1 MSPDGYRPVTPRR
14 VSDEIAYRLRDLIL
28 RGEIAPGDRLPS
40 ERELG
45 HRFEAGRPAVREALR
60 ELQAQGHLT
69 IGRGRQGTRVMARSE
84 GTALHPHPV
93 LTFHRE
99 TEAQAA
105 VIHLMEMRMAIET
118 ETAALAARRADR
130 AALKDLADA
139 TSSGERLDADGDNTF
154 HRTLALVAG
163 NPMMERAAADLLA
176 HLRALRGPE
185 LAGLYAQPHNA
196 MVAGQHEAVLDAV
209 RRGDEEGARRA
220 MRAHLSYVTRALRR
234 SIGALPDIRMV
245 VSDIDGTLLSGPRL
259 ITPRTRA
266 AVSAVRDAGVLFV
279 LASARPPRSM
289 RGYHS
294 ELGLTTPVIAGNGAL
309 LWDLGKSIPLSR
321 ESLDIRLAREAVELG
336 RAVGAIPNIESDDEW
351 FAERVTDRIMRNLGT
366 YGVEPPHRIGPLDD
380 ILAGD
385 DPVDKV
391 FLDLRDL
398 PPDGRIAA
406 RDAVS
411 AALGERANIS
421 ESVDGLVDIVARQ
434 ASKAVMAQRFARSKG
449 VSADQVLAV
458 GDHDNDIGL
467 LSWAGVGVA
476 MGNATPGAKAVADL
490 VTSSSVRDGMA
501 EAIER
506 WVLPDVASV

>member
-1 MSPDGYRPVTPRR
+1 

-28 RGEIAPGDRLPS
+28 KGEIAPGDRLPS

-45 HRFEAGRPAVREALR
+45 RRFETGRPAVREALR

-69 IGRGRQGTRVMARSE
+69 IGRGRQGTRVVANVE
-84 GTALHPHPV
+84 GAGLHALPA
-93 LTFHRE
+93 LSFHRDAN
-99 TEAQAA
+99 AQAA
-105 VIHLMEMRMAIET
+105 VIHLMEVRVAVET
-118 ETAALAARRADR
+118 EMAALAARRADR
-130 AALKDLADA
+130 PALKELADA
-139 TSSGERLDADGDNTF
+139 TVSVDRLDADGDSRF
-154 HRTLALVAG
+154 HQTLALAAG
-163 NPMMERAAADLLA
+163 NPMLRQAAADLLA
-176 HLRALRGPE
+176 HLRALSGPE

-220 MRAHLSYVTRALRR
+220 MRTHLSYVTRSLRS
-234 SIGALPDIRMV
+234 SIGALPEIRMV
-245 VSDIDGTLLSGPRL
+245 VSDIDGTLLSGPRS
-259 ITPRTRA
+259 ITPRTHA
-266 AVSAVRDAGVLFV
+266 AVYAAREAGVLFV

-289 RGYHS
+289 RAYHS

-336 RAVGAIPNIESDDEW
+336 KAVGAIPNIESDDEW

-380 ILAGD
+380 ILASD

-398 PPDGRIAA
+398 PPDARIAA
-406 RDAVS
+406 R
-411 AALGERANIS
+411 AAISTALDEHANIS
-421 ESVDGLVDIVARQ
+421 ESVDGLVDIVARR

-449 VSADQVLAV
+449 VSADQVLAI
-458 GDHDNDIGL
+458 GDHDNDIAL
-467 LSWAGVGVA
+467 LGWAGVGVA
-476 MGNATPGAKAVADL
+476 MGNATSGAKAMADL
-490 VTSSSVRDGMA
+490 VTSSNVRDGLA

-506 WVLPDVASV
+506 WVLPDTASV